1 MTEVGGRLSPVELRT
16 ATGEAVELGAHLER
30 RLLVVALR
38 YYG

>member
-1 MTEVGGRLSPVELRT
+1 VTEVGDRLPPVELRT
-16 ATGEAVELGAHLER
+16 AAGDLVELGAYLER

>member
-1 MTEVGGRLSPVELRT
+1 MTADGDRLPPVELRT
-16 ATGEAVELGAHLER
+16 ASGEVVELGAYLER

>member
-1 MTEVGGRLSPVELRT
+1 MTDVGDRLQTVELRT
-16 ATGEAVELGAHLER
+16 AAGEVVELGAYLER

>member
-1 MTEVGGRLSPVELRT
+1 MTDAGGQLPPVELRT
-16 ATGEAVELGAHLER
+16 AAGNVVELGAYLER